1 MGTTDRGVEM
11 KMKSRQAQYKNSS
24 RRKEEEQNK
33 GAAEAAANHKPFCV
47 DDSRLVEEDGVGE
60 RLPSGLRNQ
69 GVSAGAQVVD

>member
-11 KMKSRQAQYKNSS
+11 KMKSRQAQNKNSS
-24 RRKEEEQNK
+24 RRK
-33 GAAEAAANHKPFCV
+33 AEAAANHKPFCV

-69 GVSAGAQVVD
+69 